1 MYQSSMLFLLVFILT
16 YFIGGNLTSFKSAFA
31 IPTDQTAVV
40 LSTWGITNSSAN
52 IASIVSDFA
61 GNAYLIESNASKVGM
76 FVPATNTFT
85 EWSITSHPLAS
96 QDIFQ
101 LPTNPGKLTGIALD
115 PTSGNV
121 YFGESN
127 PNKIDA
133 INPATNTFTQWAL
146 PAHSGKLTGIALDPT
161 SGNVYF
167 GESNPNK
174 IGRLIPRTNTF
185 TEWGLP
191 KNSGFIGFNSI
202 AFQLPSGNVYFGESN
217 PNKIGRLIPRTNTFT
232 EWALPTNAG
241 SVFAI
246 TPGFAG
252 IYFAEDNSNKIGAF
266 DPATNTF
273 TQWALPAHSGKL
285 TGIALDPTSGNVYFG
300 ESNPNKIGRLVAA
313 TSTFTEWAIAT
324 YSHPLAISVTPGGDI
339 FFADNIGRLGRFG

>member
-1 MYQSSMLFLLVFILT
+1 MYQSFMLFLFVFILA
-16 YFIGGNLTSFKSAFA
+16 YFVSGGNLTSFKSVFA

-40 LSTWGITNSSAN
+40 LSTWGITNSSSN

-61 GNAYLIESNASKVGM
+61 GNVYLIESNASKVGR

-85 EWSITSHPLAS
+85 EWSITGHPLAS

-115 PTSGNV
+115 PASGNV
-121 YFGESN
+121 YFGESK

-146 PAHSGKLTGIALDPT
+146 PPHSGTLTGIALDPA

-174 IGRLIPRTNTF
+174 IGRL
-185 TEWGLP
+185 
-191 KNSGFIGFNSI
+191 
-202 AFQLPSGNVYFGESN
+202 V
-217 PNKIGRLIPRTNTFT
+217 PRTNTFT
-232 EWALPTNAG
+232 EWALPTNSG
-241 SVFAI
+241 TIFSI
-246 TPGFAG
+246 TPAFAG
-252 IYFAEDNSNKIGAF
+252 IYFAEDDSNKIGAF

-273 TQWALPAHSGKL
+273 TQWALPTHSGKI
-285 TGIALDPTSGNVYFG
+285 TGISLDPTSGDVYFG
-300 ESNPNKIGRLVAA
+300 ESNPNKIGRLVSA
-313 TSTFTEWAIAT
+313 TSTFTEWHIAT